1 MGQRFSDISF
11 VSAGK
16 RRGFCRLRLGAP
28 LAAPPPLKP
37 APVTIPLPD
46 CVTPGL
52 NLRAL
57 RQISGYKLL
66 IPLPGAG

>member
-11 VSAGK
+11 VSAGYAPRAK
-16 RRGFCRLRLGAP
+16 GAAFAGCAGVRLP
-28 LAAPPPLKP
+28 LQPG
-37 APVTIPLPD
+37 PVTIPLPD

-57 RQISGYKLL
+57 RQISGHKLL

>member
-1 MGQRFSDISF
+1 MGQRFSEHQLRF
-11 VSAGK
+11 RRQKARHLPAALGSAA
-16 RRGFCRLRLGAP
+16 CRATAP
-28 LAAPPPLKP
+28 ETSPGDHS
-37 APVTIPLPD
+37 VPD

-57 RQISGYKLL
+57 RQISGHKLL

>member
-1 MGQRFSDISF
+1 
-11 VSAGK
+11 
-16 RRGFCRLRLGAP
+16 
-28 LAAPPPLKP
+28 
-37 APVTIPLPD
+37 VTIPLPD

-57 RQISGYKLL
+57 RQISGHKLL